1 MISPST
7 LDRVK
12 GLVSSKKTWCYCKLS
27 RELIKLVGESGDKT
41 DMVEME
47 GKRIRIKA
55 GKQEGDSM
63 RWIVPMLMLCAGCRS
78 VAPVHHECRKPLEV
92 SVNFSYNLPN
102 DQGSVCVGVR
112 K

>member
-1 MISPST
+1 
-7 LDRVK
+7 
-12 GLVSSKKTWCYCKLS
+12 
-27 RELIKLVGESGDKT
+27 
-41 DMVEME
+41 
-47 GKRIRIKA
+47 
-55 GKQEGDSM
+55 M

-102 DQGSVCVGVR
+102 DQGTVCVGVR